1 MLKKKK
7 KSPVKSKKS
16 AAKTPTSGKS
26 KSKKATPPKTAK
38 SRKTALK
45 RSKPSAVATRRT
57 AVKKL
62 VTRAGR
68 SAGSHADNVESLT
81 PAEIDAE
88 LAAYDRSAPRREV
101 KTPPVTLHHLASRI
115 AQCMF
120 EKKAEDVKVFDLK
133 GLTSVTDFFVVATAT
148 SELHVKAVAD
158 HIQSTLEDEGI
169 RAHHVEGYGG
179 MTWIL
184 LDYIDVVAHVFQ
196 PSAREYYDLERLWGD
211 ARITEI
217 TDPILG

>member
-7 KSPVKSKKS
+7 KSTVKSKTS
-16 AAKTPTSGKS
+16 AARTTTPARP
-26 KSKKATPPKTAK
+26 KSKKAGQATKT
-38 SRKTALK
+38 RKKAMK
-45 RSKPSAVATRRT
+45 RSKPSTAATRRA

-62 VTRAGR
+62 VTKAGR
-68 SAGSHADNVESLT
+68 STGVHEDNVESLT

-88 LAAYDRSAPRREV
+88 LAAYDRSAHRPEA
-101 KTPPVTLHHLASRI
+101 KTPPVALHHLASRI

-158 HIQSTLEDEGI
+158 HIQSTLEDEGV

-179 MTWIL
+179 MTWVL